1 MKIIKS
7 VYIFDNGNIAVF
19 DDKNKQVPELQ
30 INILSW
36 MKEKG
41 YNVICDRIK
50 HGYRKHNI

>member
-41 YNVICDRIK
+41 YNVICDRINVT
-50 HGYRKHNI
+50 R